1 MSTTITVRTQAEADE
16 AFTRQTREGSSAVK
30 VVIASTAGVW
40 IKIPAGGRADVNS
53 GGRAAVNSGGRAAVN
68 SGGRAAV
75 NSGGRADVNSGG
87 RADVNSGGR
96 ADVNDGGRADVNSG
110 GRADAR
116 AASTLNLFAG
126 SSAHAGPFTA
136 VFLHSQKVTLDGDGN
151 VIDLSGLDLND
162 PRTWCDYHGVDVVD
176 GIAYVHKAVDQ
187 EFRSHHGADYTPG
200 STPEAPDWNTRR
212 ECGGGLHFGATP
224 SLALEHAAGY
234 IAAPRWLKCGVR
246 LDEMV
251 CLGDKVKARRVVQ
264 ACVEVDVTGDVT
276 AAVVSGG

>member
-53 GGRAAVNSGGRAAVN
+53 GGRAA
-68 SGGRAAV
+68 
-75 NSGGRADVNSGG
+75 
-87 RADVNSGGR
+87 VNSGGR

-162 PRTWCDYHGVDVVD
+162 PRTWCDY
-176 GIAYVHKAVDQ
+176 
-187 EFRSHHGADYTPG
+187 HGADYTPG